1 MLRRRAAHVERWV
14 AIRFSRS
21 RVFKWSQRTCCDRQA
36 HELLNV
42 LLLVDR
48 RDRLTTGVLLF
59 DLDGTL
65 TDPRPGIVGSLRF
78 ALDELGV
85 SCPSDDVLASYIGPP
100 LRGTFATLLDT
111 SDAERIE
118 EALRLYRQRFT
129 DTGLYENKVYEGV
142 PAMLD
147 TVEHLGRAAYVATSK
162 PAVYAER
169 IVSSLRLGHHFR
181 KVYGAELDG
190 RWDDKA
196 ELLAYLLATE
206 GVEASASVM
215 VGDRAVDIM
224 AAKANDVRSIGVL
237 WGYGSEA
244 ELTEAGADIL
254 CRTPSELA
262 THLLEA

>member
-1 MLRRRAAHVERWV
+1 
-14 AIRFSRS
+14 
-21 RVFKWSQRTCCDRQA
+21 
-36 HELLNV
+36 
-42 LLLVDR
+42 
-48 RDRLTTGVLLF
+48 LF

-65 TDPRPGIVGSLRF
+65 TDPKPGIVGSMRF
-78 ALDELGV
+78 ALDQLGLW
-85 SCPSDDVLASYIGPP
+85 CPSDEVLASYIGPP

-118 EALRLYRQRFT
+118 EAVRFYRQRFA
-129 DTGLYENKVYEGV
+129 DMGLYENTVYEGV

-147 TVEHLGRAAYVATSK
+147 TVRHLACVAYVATSK

-169 IVSSLRLGHHFR
+169 IVIHFGLGHHFR
-181 KVYGAELDG
+181 KVYGAELGG

-206 GVEASASVM
+206 GVSPGESVM
-215 VGDRAVDIM
+215 VGDRAADII
-224 AAKANDVRSIGVL
+224 AAKANQVLSVGVL

-244 ELTEAGADIL
+244 ELTDAGADML

-262 THLLEA
+262 AHLSEAQSN

>member
-1 MLRRRAAHVERWV
+1 
-14 AIRFSRS
+14 
-21 RVFKWSQRTCCDRQA
+21 
-36 HELLNV
+36 
-42 LLLVDR
+42 
-48 RDRLTTGVLLF
+48 LTTRVLLF

-65 TDPRPGIVGSLRF
+65 TDPKRGIVGSIRF
-78 ALDELGV
+78 ALDQFGV
-85 SCPSDDVLASYIGPP
+85 SCPSDEVLASYIGPP

-118 EALRLYRQRFT
+118 EAVRLYRQRFA
-129 DTGLYENKVYEGV
+129 DMGLYENTVYEGV

-147 TVEHLGRAAYVATSK
+147 TVRHLACAAYVATSK

-169 IVSSLRLGHHFR
+169 IVIHFGLGHHFR

-206 GVEASASVM
+206 GASPSESVM
-215 VGDRAVDIM
+215 VGDRAADIM
-224 AAKANDVRSIGVL
+224 AAKANQVRSVGVL

-244 ELTEAGADIL
+244 ELTDAGADML

-262 THLLEA
+262 AHLSEAQSN

>member
-1 MLRRRAAHVERWV
+1 M
-14 AIRFSRS
+14 
-21 RVFKWSQRTCCDRQA
+21 
-36 HELLNV
+36 
-42 LLLVDR
+42 
-48 RDRLTTGVLLF
+48 TTRVLLF

-65 TDPRPGIVGSLRF
+65 TDPRPGIVGCMRF
-78 ALDELGV
+78 ALDQLRVLG
-85 SCPSDDVLASYIGPP
+85 PNDDVLASYIGPP

-118 EALRLYRQRFT
+118 EALRLYRERFA

-147 TVEHLGRAAYVATSK
+147 TIGQLDCAAYVATSK

-169 IVSSLRLGHHFR
+169 IVRHLKLGHHFR
-181 KVYGAELDG
+181 KVYGSELDG

-206 GVEASASVM
+206 GVEPSASVM
-215 VGDRAVDIM
+215 VGDRAADIV
-224 AAKANDVRSIGVL
+224 AAKASSVRSIGVL

-254 CRTPSELA
+254 CRTPSELV
-262 THLLEA
+262 TYLSEAQANKSWDASGGNVFRN

>member
-1 MLRRRAAHVERWV
+1 MTT
-14 AIRFSRS
+14 
-21 RVFKWSQRTCCDRQA
+21 RV
-36 HELLNV
+36 V
-42 LLLVDR
+42 
-48 RDRLTTGVLLF
+48 LF

-65 TDPRPGIVGSLRF
+65 TDPRPGIVASMRF
-78 ALDELGV
+78 ALDQLQV
-85 SCPSDDVLASYIGPP
+85 SCPSDDVLGSYIGPP

-118 EALRLYRQRFT
+118 EALRWYRQRFA
-129 DTGLYENKVYEGV
+129 DTGLYENKVYQGV

-147 TVEHLGRAAYVATSK
+147 TVRRMGCAAYVATSK

-169 IVSSLRLGHHFR
+169 IVSHFRLGYHFR

-206 GVEASASVM
+206 RVGPSESVM
-215 VGDRAVDIM
+215 VGDRAADII
-224 AAKANDVRSIGVL
+224 AAKANQVRSIGVL

-244 ELTEAGADIL
+244 ELTDAGADML

-262 THLLEA
+262 TYLSEAQSSKSLGRSGGSALRIKRGAAKLE